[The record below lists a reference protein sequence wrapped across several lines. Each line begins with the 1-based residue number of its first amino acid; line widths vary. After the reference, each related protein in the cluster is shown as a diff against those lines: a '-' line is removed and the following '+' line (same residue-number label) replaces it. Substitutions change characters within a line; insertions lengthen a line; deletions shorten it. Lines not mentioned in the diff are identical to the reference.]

1 MRATSW
7 NIYPNVVLFLLKF
20 FLKIIHNE
28 IFADGKVPVVDVET
42 EEDMFAED
50 AANNQRKE
58 AMEEVVSDEDMFA
71 GYDWQNCPTSI
82 CDVRLK

>member
-1 MRATSW
+1 MKEMITEAGEEEDNLILWGCNELPQREED
-7 NIYPNVVLFLLKF
+7 
-20 FLKIIHNE
+20 NE

-71 GYDWQNCPTSI
+71 GYD
-82 CDVRLK
+82 